1 LKRLF
6 GFALIAGAAVL
17 LLPTCRSTRHTVA
30 RIATPVP
37 VPTEVFIPAEPAP
50 TSTPVIP
57 AAAPVV
63 PPGAPAAPA
72 VTAVR
77 RTAPPMPSPTPTTTP
92 MPVVTA
98 RPEAEPSP
106 GVLYEQPVPTVVAV
120 TPEATEVTPEVTP
133 IATRAVTARSTR
145 PPRTPTPA
153 PTQRPG
159 AYYEDEEGRPLTP
172 TPAN

>member
-1 LKRLF
+1 LKRLL

-57 AAAPVV
+57 GAAPVV
-63 PPGAPAAPA
+63 PPGAPAPA

-106 GVLYEQPVPTVVAV
+106 GVLYEQYVPTVVAV
-120 TPEATEVTPEVTP
+120 TPAATEVTPEVTP

-172 TPAN
+172 TPSY